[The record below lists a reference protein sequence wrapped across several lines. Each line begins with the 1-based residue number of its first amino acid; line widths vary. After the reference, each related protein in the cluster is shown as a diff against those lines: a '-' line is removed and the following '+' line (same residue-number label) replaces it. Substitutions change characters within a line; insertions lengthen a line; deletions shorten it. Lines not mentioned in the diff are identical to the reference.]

1 MQELS
6 IRVYYED
13 TDLGGIVYY
22 ANYLKFIERGRTE
35 AIRSI
40 GVDQLALKRDLGLV
54 FVVRRI
60 EADYLRPAVFD
71 DILSVTTRVT
81 AMGAARIGM
90 EQKVLRG
97 DETLFDAQV
106 TLALLDGRGRPAR
119 IPAEIRDRIA
129 HDLV

>member
-71 DILSVTTRVT
+71 DILAVTTRVT